1 MRPSEGDQ
9 EIVISGE
16 RLTLLTERAVFWESQ
31 STVLI
36 ADPHFGKSAT
46 FRASGIP
53 VPAGT
58 TADAVGRLKTIVAR
72 TKATRVIF
80 LGDFLHAREGRSRQM
95 LDELLRWR
103 DGCRDLQLILVRGNH
118 DRHAGDPPGE
128 LDVECVNAPYELPPF
143 VLTHHP
149 KQFENGYGVAG
160 HVHPAVRLSGRGRQH
175 LRLPCF
181 LFGARGAV
189 LPAFGDFTGLADI
202 EPQPGDQIYA
212 VAESG
217 VTRVND
223 AQ

>member
-1 MRPSEGDQ
+1 MKVYDGDQ
-9 EIVISGE
+9 EISIAGQ
-16 RLTLLTERAVFWESQ
+16 RLTLLPERAVFWQSQ
-31 STVLI
+31 STVFI

-58 TADAVGRLKTIVAR
+58 TADAVERLEAIVAR
-72 TKATRVIF
+72 MKATRVIF

-95 LDELLRWR
+95 LDELRRWR
-103 DGCRDLQLILVRGNH
+103 ERCRDLELLLVRGNH

-128 LDVECVNAPYELPPF
+128 LNVECVDAPYELPPF

-149 KQFENGYGVAG
+149 KQFETGYGVAG

-181 LFGARGAV
+181 LFGAHSAI
-189 LPAFGDFTGLADI
+189 LPAFGDFTGFADI
-202 EPQPGDQIYA
+202 EPEPGDQIYA
-212 VAESG
+212 VAELG
-217 VTRVND
+217 VIRVND

>member
-1 MRPSEGDQ
+1 MSGNEGDQ
-9 EIVISGE
+9 EVVIADQ
-16 RLTLLTERAVFWESQ
+16 RLTLLPERAVFWESQ
-31 STVLI
+31 STIFI

-58 TADAVGRLKTIVAR
+58 TADAVGRLRSIVGRMKAR
-72 TKATRVIF
+72 RVVF
-80 LGDFLHAREGRSRQM
+80 LGDFLHAREGRSRQL

-103 DGCRDLQLILVRGNH
+103 ESCRDLQLLLVRGNH
-118 DRHAGDPPGE
+118 DRHAGDPPSE
-128 LDVECVNAPYELPPF
+128 LGVECVNAPYELAPF

-181 LFGARGAV
+181 LFGVRSAV

-202 EPQPGDQIYA
+202 EPAAGDRIFA
-212 VAESG
+212 VAEEG
-217 VTRVND
+217 VIRVND